1 MQNKCLIIEMSHHY
15 KNLLLNMPVRHTLT
29 MMEANS
35 DRLGKQLQKFVSMDI
50 MNFYILAR

>member
-1 MQNKCLIIEMSHHY
+1 MSHHY